1 MSRRKANRE
10 RGSAESSRPSGT
22 SEEDLALTTRSG
34 IFGGLG
40 LVTVVAGF
48 VLLSMGSINLA
59 PILLVIGFLGFFP
72 LALIR

>member
-1 MSRRKANRE
+1 M
-10 RGSAESSRPSGT
+10 
-22 SEEDLALTTRSG
+22 RSG

-48 VLLSMGSINLA
+48 VLLSTGSINLA